1 MRLKEFAH
9 EFLVT
14 GCVRLDVFAPDWR
27 KRGWYVLQIES
38 QEYKNGF
45 VLEQLLQEMPELG
58 EENVRA
64 VWAPETMCLALDL
77 ACSQERV
84 ELVERRLREGLP
96 DGSVVRGW
104 EKVQR
109 EEETV

>member
-14 GCVRLDVFAPDWR
+14 GCVRLNVFTPDWR

-38 QEYKNGF
+38 RKYKDGF
-45 VLEQLLQEMPELG
+45 VLDQLLQEMPEMG
-58 EENVRA
+58 EAHVRA
-64 VWAPETMCLALDL
+64 VWAPETMCLALDVD
-77 ACSQERV
+77 CSQERM
-84 ELVERRLREGLP
+84 ELVDRRLRDGMP
-96 DGSVVRGW
+96 AGSVVRGW
-104 EKVQR
+104 EKVRR